1 MAFGRRKDRDQ
12 DSVTDETPTE
22 HVVADES
29 IVDESRPQP
38 AVREE
43 GPWDADELPPGDDVA
58 RVDLGSLL
66 LAPGQGIEVQVQ
78 ADPATG
84 KITQLTLRTADS
96 ALQLQPYAA
105 PRSGGMWADIRGQI
119 AASVSSQGGL
129 VEEVTGSMGVEV
141 HAMVKPGDGSA
152 GLSPAR
158 FVGVDGPR
166 WFLRGVFMGAA
177 ARDSG
182 AAAVLEEVVRGSAIR
197 RGNEALPVGAP
208 LPMQI
213 PPAAQP
219 VTSESESSAPARTV
233 PDPFE
238 RGPEITEIR

>member
-1 MAFGRRKDRDQ
+1 MAFGRRKDREQTSAEAEAAVQQAVMPDA
-12 DSVTDETPTE
+12 VE
-22 HVVADES
+22 ADA
-29 IVDESRPQP
+29 RPQP
-38 AVREE
+38 VTREV
-43 GPWDADELPPGDDVA
+43 GPWDADDLPDGDAVS

-66 LAPGQGIEVQVQ
+66 LAPGEGIEVQVQ

-84 KITQLTLRTADS
+84 KITQLTLRTSDS

-105 PRSGGMWADIRGQI
+105 PRSGGMWDDIRTQI
-119 AASVSSQGGL
+119 TSSISAQGGL

-141 HAMVKPGDGSA
+141 HAMVKPSDGSS

-177 ARDSG
+177 ARDAQ
-182 AAAVLEEVVRGSAIR
+182 AAAALEAILRGSAVR
-197 RGNEALPVGAP
+197 RGIEALPVGAP

-213 PPAAQP
+213 PAAAQP
-219 VTSESESSAPARTV
+219 VDAPSEARAV
-233 PDPFE
+233 PDPFV

>member
-1 MAFGRRKDRDQ
+1 MAFGRRKDREQ
-12 DSVTDETPTE
+12 TAAQAEESVAQA
-22 HVVADES
+22 VAADAVE
-29 IVDESRPQP
+29 VDVRPQP
-38 AVREE
+38 ATRVE
-43 GPWDADELPPGDDVA
+43 GPWDADDLPEGDVVQ

-105 PRSGGMWADIRGQI
+105 PRSGGMWADIRSQI
-119 AASVSSQGGL
+119 ASSISAQGGL

-141 HAMVKPGDGSA
+141 HAMVKPGDGSS

-177 ARDSG
+177 ARDAQ
-182 AAAVLEEVVRGSAIR
+182 AAAVLEAIVRDSAVR
-197 RGNEALPVGAP
+197 RGIEALPVGAP
-208 LPMQI
+208 LPMQV
-213 PPAAQP
+213 PASAQP
-219 VTSESESSAPARTV
+219 MSPPPEAPSV
-233 PDPFE
+233 PNPFV
-238 RGPEITEIR
+238 RGPEITEVR